1 MKKVLLAIVFASGII
16 AACQKTDIVSEARIP
31 LEFKGEMMKQTKS
44 SGTPSATNDGQMQNL
59 YAQDFRVWAFKN
71 WDDPITTTV
80 NEINQEYDGITNLLI
95 SYNPVTKK
103 WDTGKDYYW
112 PGLNKSLKFY
122 AVSSSNW
129 TTPGNTGA
137 TDAETVT
144 ITHESNSTSL
154 GTMTIKDFKVTAKAD
169 NDLMIA
175 DACIQQQKGSTN
187 TTPAGVLTENSVTQ
201 TFRHAL
207 TKVRFNFITTSESVP
222 VFVQNITTTAL
233 YDKGDLT
240 VDFVGDLESSDW
252 DTETAASKVSFTDDY
267 ITDINFAAK
276 NVTEVWEDG
285 KEAKTPVASLAD
297 KTGITLKSNEY
308 TPLDTWLM
316 IPQTLSEQTVT
327 ITYILNKRQFKRT
340 FPLYATSLT
349 SWEPNQFVTYYV
361 TIAPNMIEFDAT
373 VEGWTEKEVT
383 VNDSSTDSASE

>member
-1 MKKVLLAIVFASGII
+1 MKKVLLAIVFASITI
-16 AACQKTDIVSEARIP
+16 AACQKTDIVTVAGTP
-31 LEFKGEMMKQTKS
+31 LEFKGEMVKQTKA

-59 YAQDFRVWAFKN
+59 YAQDFRVWAYKN
-71 WDDPITTTV
+71 WDDPITKDV
-80 NEINQEYDGITNLLI
+80 NEINQVYDEIENLLI
-95 SYNPVTKK
+95 SYNSTTKK
-103 WDTGKDYYW
+103 WDTGLDYYW

-129 TTPGNTGA
+129 TTPGDTGA
-137 TDAETVT
+137 TGAETVS
-144 ITHESNSTSL
+144 ITHHGNSTSL
-154 GTMTIKDFKVTAKAD
+154 GTLTINGFKVTEKAD

-175 DACIQQQKGSTN
+175 DACIQQQKGST
-187 TTPAGVLTENSVTQ
+187 TQEGVITENSVTQ

-207 TKVRFNFITTSESVP
+207 TKVRFSFITTTESIP

-233 YDKGDLT
+233 YNKGDLT
-240 VDFVGDLESSDW
+240 VDFVDDLKSSDW
-252 DTETAASKVSFTDDY
+252 DTQTTNSKVSFTDDC
-267 ITDINFAAK
+267 ITNIDFAAK

-285 KEAKTPVASLAD
+285 ATDAKTPVASLAD
-297 KTGITLKSNEY
+297 KSGITLKSNDY

-327 ITYILNKRQFKRT
+327 ITYILNNRQFKRT
-340 FPLYATSLT
+340 FPLYATNLA

-361 TIAPNMIEFDAT
+361 TIAPNMITFDAT
-373 VEGWTEKEVT
+373 VEDWTPKEVT